1 MVNIFQQH
9 SQLDFYFKK
18 IDMRKFGLVI
28 ILSIIVRMMFAQDFE
43 VSPVLMN
50 FNAEP
55 GEIQK
60 KQLTLINHS
69 AQPQKY
75 NLKISDFIL
84 DADGNRKVV
93 PLGSSKRSCA
103 DWINITPSFIELNPN
118 QTAQL
123 DVMMTV
129 PKDGFS
135 SRWCMVHVEVAKE
148 QTAFEAD
155 KTLATGVLLV
165 PRIVVMI
172 KQSPRS
178 NSNYKATISGL
189 KEITKKSDKSQI
201 FEVLVSNV
209 GDNVI
214 DANVYL
220 QLANLQTGKEEKF
233 NIVKTTIYPDASRK
247 ITLQIPRIA
256 AKGKYVLG
264 AILDYGHRQPLGGTQ
279 LMLEIK

>member
-1 MVNIFQQH
+1 MHKTIIFYCFLLF
-9 SQLDFYFKK
+9 SLTAFT
-18 IDMRKFGLVI
+18 
-28 ILSIIVRMMFAQDFE
+28 QDFE

-50 FNAEP
+50 FNADP

-75 NLKISDFIL
+75 SIKISDYIL
-84 DADGNRKVV
+84 DSEGNRKVV
-93 PLGSSKRSCA
+93 PLGTSKRSCA
-103 DWINITPSFIELNPN
+103 DWLTISPSFIELNPN

-123 DVMMTV
+123 DVLMTV
-129 PKDGFS
+129 PKTGFN
-135 SRWCMVHVEVAKE
+135 SRWCMLHIEVAKE

-165 PRIVVMI
+165 PRIVIMI

-178 NSNYKATISGL
+178 NNNYKATISGL
-189 KEITKKSDKSQI
+189 KEITKKTDSQQV
-201 FEVLVSNV
+201 FEATVTNT
-209 GDNVI
+209 GDNII
-214 DANVYL
+214 DASVFL
-220 QLANLQTGKEEKF
+220 TLANLQTGKEEKF
-233 NIVKTTIYPDASRK
+233 SATKNTVYPDGSRK
-247 ITLQIPRIA
+247 ITLQMPRLTT
-256 AKGKYVLG
+256 KGKYVLA